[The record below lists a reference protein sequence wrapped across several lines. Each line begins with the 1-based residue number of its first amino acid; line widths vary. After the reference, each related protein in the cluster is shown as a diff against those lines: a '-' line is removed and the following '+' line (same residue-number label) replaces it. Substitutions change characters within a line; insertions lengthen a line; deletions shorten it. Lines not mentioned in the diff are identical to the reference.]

1 MNLRPV
7 LLGLLAALGTA
18 VGLTAPAAALD
29 VPTLTTPTLS
39 APTLTTPTL
48 PAPTLPA
55 PTAPA
60 PTLSTPTVP
69 APTPTVTT
77 PPALPAPTPTLPA
90 TTTSSSAPAPAPS
103 SPVSQVTQTVQ
114 SATTAVTGTASG
126 AAGTTAGAAGTTAG
140 TAGGAVGSVAGTT
153 EARTGAAAGGV
164 PGGYTAGGGGSTYA
178 ASLPVSR
185 VPIIAS
191 SSSGSGPGAKR
202 PARPRKIVLGFIS
215 YRRGKL
221 TLPVMQI
228 SPFCRRAGLIRV
240 NARPGVNLIRFNGR
254 LGKRWL
260 HDGTYVLVTPT
271 MRIRFAVVAGRPT
284 RKKTRLQPST
294 CREGV
299 EAFLAGESVPLGS
312 AAAGLAD
319 GESLPVSDA
328 GITDVGPPKV
338 LPTGQSGPSKVLG
351 TTIDEVRD
359 VVTGLHPAFYVLLAM
374 AIAALATATLPA
386 STVPSPWLGAT
397 LARRRAELTLAGT
410 MALVTV
416 IVAYLFTVGT

>member
-7 LLGLLAALGTA
+7 LLGLVAALGTA
-18 VGLTAPAAALD
+18 AGLTAPAAALD

-48 PAPTLPA
+48 STPTLP
-55 PTAPA
+55 
-60 PTLSTPTVP
+60 V
-69 APTPTVTT
+69 PTVTT
-77 PPALPAPTPTLPA
+77 TATLPAPTPTATLPTA
-90 TTTSSSAPAPAPS
+90 TVPSLTTTTT
-103 SPVSQVTQTVQ
+103 VSQVTQTVQ
-114 SATTAVTGTASG
+114 STTTA
-126 AAGTTAGAAGTTAG
+126 AAGTTSGATGTVTGATGTVTGATGTVTGATGTAAG
-140 TAGGAVGSVAGTT
+140 TAGGAAGATGGTSTATAGTT
-153 EARTGAAAGGV
+153 ALTGESPRGAAVAGG
-164 PGGYTAGGGGSTYA
+164 SA
-178 ASLPVSR
+178 AAPLPVSKI
-185 VPIIAS
+185 PIASS

-202 PARPRKIVLGFIS
+202 PKRPRKIVLGFIS

-228 SPFCRRAGLIRV
+228 SPFCRRAGVIRV

-299 EAFLAGESVPLGS
+299 EAFFAGESVPMGS
-312 AAAGLAD
+312 AAAGLVG
-319 GESLPVSDA
+319 GESVPVTEA
-328 GITDVGPPKV
+328 GISDVGQSGV
-338 LPTGQSGPSKVLG
+338 LPTGESGPSKVLG
-351 TTIDEVRD
+351 TTIDEVKN
-359 VVTGLHPAFYVLLAM
+359 VITGLHPAFFVLLGL

-416 IVAYLFTVGT
+416 IVAYLLTVGT